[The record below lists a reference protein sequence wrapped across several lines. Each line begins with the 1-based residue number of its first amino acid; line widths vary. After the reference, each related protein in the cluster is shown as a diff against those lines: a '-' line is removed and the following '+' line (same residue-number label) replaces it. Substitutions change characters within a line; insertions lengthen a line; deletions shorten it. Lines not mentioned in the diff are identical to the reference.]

1 MKKMSTKSSFS
12 KSFLL
17 EGIGLALVSAG
28 ALCFEINLIRLFSVS
43 QFYHFAFMVV
53 SMALLGYGVS
63 GTVLSLI
70 QKEDQDEKESNLPLL
85 AACSGLSMLIAF
97 LIVNHIPFDSFSI
110 IVDPSQ
116 LIILFLHYIL
126 LSSPFF
132 FSGLMVSLLLR
143 KYDSQ
148 SGTVYALN
156 LVGSA
161 VGCLL
166 ALVLP
171 LLLDGEGVV
180 ASSAGICCIAGLIFL
195 RNDKLVPNRFC
206 GKQTSNLMF
215 NGLTLFLALT
225 PITSRLISGEVPQ
238 FFRLNISPYKS
249 LSYAV
254 QSPESRIVSS
264 QWNSISRVDVVK
276 SPSLHSIPGL
286 SYRYLK
292 PLPDIEGLFIDGD
305 NMNAILPP
313 GDPAQFSEYLPFAV
327 TYQLHENP
335 EVLILGPKGGMEI
348 QAAKALGA
356 SKITAV
362 EGNPLVI
369 SAAEHVYF
377 QNEVNI
383 ISSSGRSYLR
393 SNDQKFDILQLP
405 LTDSYH
411 PVSSGAYSLGEDYRY
426 TLEAFEDMLGS
437 LAPGGTLV
445 ITRWLQ
451 ESPSEWLRAF
461 TLAVSALEEIG
472 VEPSTNI
479 IAMRGYNTGTLLVKT
494 TPFEMDE
501 INLVRAFAQEK
512 AFDIV
517 SMPDLSIDEVNQ
529 FNILPEPIYYITFNA
544 FLNSENH
551 AEFYDTYPYD
561 VTPPTDNHPF
571 FGHYFKWS
579 QIEEIL
585 QSLGE
590 TWQPFGGVGYLVILL
605 IFFFALILS
614 TGLIFLPV
622 ILKKQERKSTQDK
635 HFPLYFGAI
644 GLAFMLVEIPLIQGF
659 ILILDQPAYAM
670 AAVLFGILLFSGIG
684 SHFGVRILSLRTAL
698 EILIFI
704 LLSYF
709 LLLPNLLNRSLGMSL
724 TARLGITMLLIAP
737 LGFLMGI
744 PFSAGLERIR
754 KKYDKDT
761 TAVRWMVSYIWAVN
775 GASSVI
781 SSILASLIS
790 LSFGFRIT
798 LAVGMVFYTLAFF
811 FSRKFVKANPQINF
825 R

>member
-1 MKKMSTKSSFS
+1 MSTKSSYS

-28 ALCFEINLIRLFSVS
+28 ALCFEINLTRLYSVS

-70 QKEDQDEKESNLPLL
+70 QKEKQDEKESNLALL

-97 LIVNHIPFDSFSI
+97 LIVNYIPFDSFSI

-116 LIILFLHYIL
+116 LGILFLHYIL

-132 FSGLMVSLLLR
+132 FSGLIISLLLR

-148 SGTVYALN
+148 SRTVYALN

-166 ALVLP
+166 AMVAP
-171 LLLDGEGVV
+171 QILDGEGVV
-180 ASSAGICCIAGLIFL
+180 ALSAGICSIAGLIFL
-195 RNDKLVPNRFC
+195 RNDKLVPIRLHSRKTISLIIT
-206 GKQTSNLMF
+206 GI
-215 NGLTLFLALT
+215 TLILALV
-225 PITSRLISGEVPQ
+225 PISSRLISGDIPW
-238 FFRLNISPYKS
+238 FFSLNISPYKS
-249 LSYAV
+249 LSYAL
-254 QSPESRIVSS
+254 QSPDARIISS
-264 QWNSISRVDVVK
+264 HWNSISRVDVVN
-276 SPSLHSIPGL
+276 SSSLHSIPGL
-286 SYRYLK
+286 SYRFLE

-305 NMNAILPP
+305 NLNAILPP

-327 TYQLHENP
+327 AYQLQENP

-356 SKITAV
+356 SEVTAV

-377 QNEVNI
+377 QKEVNL

-393 SNDQKFDILQLP
+393 SSDQKFDILQLP

-426 TLEAFEDMLGS
+426 TLEAIEDMIGS
-437 LAPGGTLV
+437 LKQDGILI

-461 TLAVSALEEIG
+461 TLAVTAIEEMG
-472 VEPSTNI
+472 LEPSTNI
-479 IAMRGYNTGTLLVKT
+479 IALRGYNTGTLLVKK

-517 SMPDLSIDEVNQ
+517 SMPDLSIEEVNQ
-529 FNILPEPIYYITFNA
+529 FNILPEPIYYQTFNA
-544 FLNSENH
+544 FLNSENRE
-551 AEFYDTYPYD
+551 EFYDTYPYD
-561 VTPPTDNHPF
+561 VTPPTDDHPF

-579 QIEEIL
+579 QIDEIL

-590 TWQPFGGVGYLVILL
+590 TWQPFGGAGYLVILV

-622 ILKKQERKSTQDK
+622 IFKNQERKNTRDK

-644 GLAFMLVEIPLIQGF
+644 GLAFMLVEIPLIQCL

-670 AAVLFGILLFSGIG
+670 AAVLFSILLFSAIG
-684 SHFGVRILSLRTAL
+684 SHFGAQKLSPRTAL
-698 EILIFI
+698 GALIF
-704 LLSYF
+704 LLLIYF
-709 LLLPNLLNRSLGMSL
+709 LLLTNILNRSLGLPL

-744 PFSAGLERIR
+744 PFSAGLEWMR
-754 KKYDKDT
+754 KKFDKNT
-761 TAVRWMVSYIWAVN
+761 SAVRWMISYVWAVN

-798 LAVGMVFYTLAFF
+798 LAVGMAFYALAFF
-811 FSRKFVKANPQINF
+811 LSRKYVTSNS
-825 R
+825 